1 MNSKSLFDSLKKNAM
16 LIVLVL
22 VYVFFMIKTK
32 GVIFQ
37 PAQFKAL
44 IDQNAYV
51 YILGVGMLMCMLT
64 GGNIDLSCGSFV
76 CFLGAVG
83 GIVMVNLGKM
93 VTENTP
99 QVLASVIGFL
109 SLHSTAA
116 SIIIM
121 LLVGIAYGCLLGYL
135 IAYINIP
142 PWIATLAGY
151 LAFRGLGTSI
161 LSRSSNTGSISI
173 GQKSDFLSFFSGK
186 IFGTKPKVFN
196 WPCMIAGIAA
206 AVITVIVI
214 FISRATKLRK
224 GYAADSFVST
234 LVKSVL
240 SAAAILLIMWKL
252 SNAGGIPT
260 PLVWVVV
267 VVLIY
272 SFITSKTTLGR
283 HFYIVGGN
291 KEAARMSG
299 VNTHKIMFL
308 AYLNMAFLTSI
319 TTMMVLARMTAAN
332 STAGT
337 NFEMD
342 AISACVVGGV
352 SASGGAGSVF
362 GMVIGATLIGVI
374 NLGMSLMG
382 IDANWQKVV
391 KGVVLLGAV
400 AFDILGKQNIN
411 WKALLLSHRKRS

>member
-1 MNSKSLFDSLKKNAM
+1 MTKKSNIADVLKKNAM
-16 LIVLVL
+16 LVVLVI
-22 VYVFFMIKTK
+22 VYIFFTVTTK
-32 GVIFQ
+32 GNIFK
-37 PAQFKAL
+37 PANFKAL

-76 CFLGAVG
+76 CLLGAIG
-83 GIVMVNLGKM
+83 GLMMVNNGM
-93 VTENTP
+93 
-99 QVLASVIGFL
+99 
-109 SLHSTAA
+109 STGIA
-116 SIIIM
+116 IVVM
-121 LLVGIAYGCLLGYL
+121 LLIGIAYGCLLGYL
-135 IAYINIP
+135 IAYVNIP

-151 LAFRGLGTSI
+151 LAFRGLGTSL
-161 LSRSSNTGSISI
+161 LSNNSNTGSIAI
-173 GQKSDFLSFFSGK
+173 ATKTDFLNIFYGK
-186 IFGTKPKVFN
+186 IFGTSMKVFN

-206 AVITVIVI
+206 SVITVLLI
-214 FISRATKLRK
+214 FSGRATKLRK
-224 GYAADSFVST
+224 GYAADSFQTAVI
-234 LVKSVL
+234 KSAL
-240 SAAAILLIMWKL
+240 SVAAILLIMWKL
-252 SNAGGIPT
+252 AHAGGIPT
-260 PLVWVVV
+260 PLVWVVI

-291 KEAARMSG
+291 MEAARMSG
-299 VNTHKIMFL
+299 VNTKKIMFL
-308 AYLNMAFLTSI
+308 AYLNMAFLTSL
-319 TTMMVLARMTAAN
+319 TTMMVLARTQAAN

-362 GMVIGATLIGVI
+362 GMVIGSTLIGVI

-411 WKALLLSHRKRS
+411 WKALLPFGKKN

>member
-1 MNSKSLFDSLKKNAM
+1 MERKINEPGKVLSAVLKKNVM
-16 LIVLVL
+16 LVILVL
-22 VYVFFMIKTK
+22 VYLFFMITI
-32 GVIFQ
+32 GGNIFK
-37 PAQFKAL
+37 PANFKAL

-76 CFLGAVG
+76 CLLGALG
-83 GIVMVNLGKM
+83 GLMMVNLG
-93 VTENTP
+93 VNTGMAI
-99 QVLASVIGFL
+99 VLMLVIG
-109 SLHSTAA
+109 
-116 SIIIM
+116 
-121 LLVGIAYGCLLGYL
+121 VAYGCLLGYL

-161 LSRSSNTGSISI
+161 LSSNSATGSIAVAA
-173 GQKSDFLSFFSGK
+173 KTDFLAIFYGK
-186 IFGTKPKVFN
+186 VFGTSMKVFN
-196 WPCMIAGIAA
+196 WPCMIAGIVAA
-206 AVITVIVI
+206 ALTVLFI
-214 FISRATKLRK
+214 FSTRATKLRK
-224 GYAADSFVST
+224 GYAADSFESAAA
-234 LVKSVL
+234 KSVV

-252 SNAGGIPT
+252 AHAGGIPT
-260 PLVWVVV
+260 PLVWVVL

-272 SFITSKTTLGR
+272 SFITSKTTVGR
-283 HFYIVGGN
+283 HFYVVGGN

-299 VNTHKIMFL
+299 VNTRRIMFF
-308 AYLNMAFLTSI
+308 AYLNMAFLTAI
-319 TTMMVLARMTAAN
+319 TTMMVLARTQAAN

-400 AFDILGKQNIN
+400 AFDILGKKNIN
-411 WKALLLSHRKRS
+411 WKTLLRLGRKA

>member
-1 MNSKSLFDSLKKNAM
+1 MENSISKSGNPVLAVLRKNAM
-16 LIVLVL
+16 LFVLVL
-22 VYVFFMIKTK
+22 VYVFFMITTK
-32 GVIFQ
+32 GGIFQ

-51 YILGVGMLMCMLT
+51 YILGTGMLMCMLT

-76 CFLGAVG
+76 CVLGAIG
-83 GIVMVNLGKM
+83 GLLMVNKGM
-93 VTENTP
+93 
-99 QVLASVIGFL
+99 
-109 SLHSTAA
+109 STGVG
-116 SIIIM
+116 ILLM
-121 LLVGIAYGCLLGYL
+121 LLIGIAYGCLLGYL

-161 LSRSSNTGSISI
+161 LSNNSKTGSIAIASKADFISI
-173 GQKSDFLSFFSGK
+173 FTGK

-206 AVITVIVI
+206 AVITVLVI
-214 FISRATKLRK
+214 FSTRATKLRK
-224 GYAADSFVST
+224 GYVADSFGSAA
-234 LVKSVL
+234 LKSAL
-240 SAAAILLIMWKL
+240 AAAAILLIMWKL
-252 SNAGGIPT
+252 AHAGGIPT

-272 SFITSKTTLGR
+272 SFITEKTTLGR
-283 HFYIVGGN
+283 HFYMVGGN

-308 AYLNMAFLTSI
+308 AYLNMAFLTSL
-319 TTMMVLARMTAAN
+319 TTMMVLARTQAAN
-332 STAGT
+332 STAGN

-362 GMVIGATLIGVI
+362 GMVIGSTLIGVI
-374 NLGMSLMG
+374 NLGMSLMN
-382 IDANWQKVV
+382 IDANYQKVV

-400 AFDILGKQNIN
+400 AFDILSKNRA
-411 WKALLLSHRKRS
+411 K

>member
-1 MNSKSLFDSLKKNAM
+1 MVNSKSVFETLKKNAM
-16 LIVLVL
+16 LVVLVL
-22 VYVFFMIKTK
+22 VYIFFMITT
-32 GVIFQ
+32 GGNIFK
-37 PAQFKAL
+37 PANFKAL

-51 YILGVGMLMCMLT
+51 YVLGAGMMMCMLT

-76 CFLGAVG
+76 CLLGALG
-83 GIVMVNLGKM
+83 GLFMVNFGM
-93 VTENTP
+93 STG
-99 QVLASVIGFL
+99 LAIAL
-109 SLHSTAA
+109 
-116 SIIIM
+116 M
-121 LLVGIAYGCLLGYL
+121 LLIGIAYGCILGYL

-161 LSRSSNTGSISI
+161 LSNNSKTGSIAIAAKADFISI
-173 GQKSDFLSFFSGK
+173 FTGK
-186 IFGTKPKVFN
+186 IFGTKPKDFN
-196 WPCMIAGIAA
+196 WPCMIAGIIAA
-206 AVITVIVI
+206 AVAVILI
-214 FISRATKLRK
+214 FSTRATKLRK
-224 GYAADSFVST
+224 GYAADSFGSAVT
-234 LVKSVL
+234 KSVL

-252 SNAGGIPT
+252 ANAGGIPT

-272 SFITSKTTLGR
+272 SFITGKTTLGR
-283 HFYIVGGN
+283 HFYVVGGN

-299 VNTHKIMFL
+299 VNTNRIMFL

-319 TTMMVLARMTAAN
+319 TTMLVLGRTQAAN

-411 WKALLLSHRKRS
+411 WKAMLPFGKKNA